1 MGCWTRRADSP
12 GTIGGG
18 AALRPRAGRS
28 APTRGTSKVTA
39 MADVTVYHNPNCG
52 SSKNALALLD
62 ELGVD
67 YEVVLYLKTPP
78 ARPTLERIV
87 AGLDGPVEDL
97 VRKDSRFEK
106 LGLDPES
113 YVGRPEAVVELL
125 SREKALMQ
133 RPLLVRG
140 DKAVIGRPKER
151 IPDFVA

>member
-1 MGCWTRRADSP
+1 
-12 GTIGGG
+12 
-18 AALRPRAGRS
+18 
-28 APTRGTSKVTA
+28 

-78 ARPTLERIV
+78 DRSTLERIV
-87 AGLDGPVEDL
+87 AGLDGPVQDL

-106 LGLDPES
+106 LGLDPDA

-125 SREKALMQ
+125 SRDKALMQ

-140 DKAVIGRPKER
+140 GKAIIGRPKER
-151 IPDFVA
+151 IPAFVA

>member
-1 MGCWTRRADSP
+1 
-12 GTIGGG
+12 
-18 AALRPRAGRS
+18 
-28 APTRGTSKVTA
+28 

-78 ARPTLERIV
+78 DRAALERIV

-106 LGLDPES
+106 LGLDPDA
-113 YVGRPEAVVELL
+113 YVGRPEAVVDLL
-125 SREKALMQ
+125 NREKALMQ

-140 DKAVIGRPKER
+140 DKAIIGRPKDR

>member
-78 ARPTLERIV
+78 DRPTLEHIV
-87 AGLDGPVEDL
+87 AGLQGPGQDP
-97 VRKDSRFEK
+97 VRQEHRLRE
-106 LGLDPES
+106 
-113 YVGRPEAVVELL
+113 VG
-125 SREKALMQ
+125 
-133 RPLLVRG
+133 
-140 DKAVIGRPKER
+140 
-151 IPDFVA
+151 

>member
-1 MGCWTRRADSP
+1 VA
-12 GTIGGG
+12 
-18 AALRPRAGRS
+18 
-28 APTRGTSKVTA
+28 A

-78 ARPTLERIV
+78 DRVTLERIV

-97 VRKDSRFEK
+97 VRKDNRFEK
-106 LGLDPES
+106 LGLDPDT

-125 SREKALMQ
+125 TIEKALMQ

-140 DKAVIGRPKER
+140 DRAIIGRPKER
-151 IPDFVA
+151 IPGFVA

>member
-1 MGCWTRRADSP
+1 
-12 GTIGGG
+12 
-18 AALRPRAGRS
+18 
-28 APTRGTSKVTA
+28 

-62 ELGVD
+62 DLGID

-78 ARPTLERIV
+78 DRAALERIV

-97 VRKDSRFEK
+97 VRKDARFEK
-106 LGLDPES
+106 LGLDPAA

-140 DKAVIGRPKER
+140 DKAIIGRPKDR